1 MVNVLLVYDRAAG
14 RLLREQAFEAR
25 GDALQERFE
34 AEEEYRGR
42 EAEIEVV
49 VLTARSRDALLRTH
63 GRYWLSLS
71 QLAEAVDAAQVKP
84 ADLG

>member
-25 GDALQERFE
+25 GDALQARFE